1 MRGSSRGIEP
11 PYTVLAVDDD
21 ESIRSLLV
29 HYLEEQV
36 EGFVVETASNGRAA
50 LETLRGDDVD
60 VDAVLLDISMPEMDG
75 FETLDRIQEEGHD
88 VVVIVLSGR
97 DGEEEQLQA
106 FDLGA
111 LDFVKKPFSPEV
123 LTARLKLNLARE
135 AELRQSWPERS
146 DVPTE
151 VGE

>member
-11 PYTVLAVDDD
+11 TYTVLAVDDD

-50 LETLRGDDVD
+50 LETLRGDAVE

-88 VVVIVLSGR
+88 LVVIVLSGR

-135 AELRQSWPERS
+135 AELRQSWPEGS